1 MNPNPQFT
9 ITLINLNI
17 FLYYYIW
24 WLLFLEVHIFW
35 TIKAPKTVET
45 YMCKYATFAWNKRLM
60 QGKKLITGLPAKNT
74 LNNILKR
81 C

>member
-17 FLYYYIW
+17 FLYFYIW
-24 WLLFLEVHIFW
+24 WLLFLEVHISW
-35 TIKAPKTVET
+35 AIKAPKTVET

-60 QGKKLITGLPAKNT
+60 QGKN
-74 LNNILKR
+74 
-81 C
+81 